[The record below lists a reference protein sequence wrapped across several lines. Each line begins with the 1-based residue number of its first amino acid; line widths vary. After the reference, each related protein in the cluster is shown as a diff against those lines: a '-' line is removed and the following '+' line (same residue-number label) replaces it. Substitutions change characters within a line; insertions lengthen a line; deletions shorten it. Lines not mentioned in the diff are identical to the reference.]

1 MQRTHGFSGNWLT
14 HGIRAGAT
22 ALAAGAIFALAMQ
35 PTHGG
40 AHDPGHCDHLAG
52 PALELHEE
60 MRRMVR
66 AYSALREAPEAEE
79 HPSEVLLAADET
91 INVLI
96 EIIDET
102 GKVLVCMG
110 VWEYTPD
117 EDLGA

>member
-1 MQRTHGFSGNWLT
+1 MQQTHGFSGNRLT
-14 HGIRAGAT
+14 RALRAGAIALT
-22 ALAAGAIFALAMQ
+22 AGVIFALALQ

-60 MRRMVR
+60 MRRVVH
-66 AYSALREAPEAEE
+66 AYSSLREAPEAED

-102 GKVLVCMG
+102 GKVLACMG

>member
-1 MQRTHGFSGNWLT
+1 MQRTHGLSGNRLT
-14 HGIRAGAT
+14 RALRAGVI
-22 ALAAGAIFALAMQ
+22 ALTTGVVFALAMQ
-35 PTHGG
+35 PTRGG

-60 MRRMVR
+60 MRRMVH
-66 AYSALREAPEAEE
+66 AYSSLREDPEAED
-79 HPSEVLLAADET
+79 HLSGVLLAADET
-91 INVLI
+91 INALI

-110 VWEYTPD
+110 VWEYTSD

>member
-1 MQRTHGFSGNWLT
+1 MGAAVVQRANLT
-14 HGIRAGAT
+14 HQYQATPIDYRGERRATHMPNNRLTSNGGSTPTAEPLRAG
-22 ALAAGAIFALAMQ
+22 
-35 PTHGG
+35 PT
-40 AHDPGHCDHLAG
+40 
-52 PALELHEE
+52 
-60 MRRMVR
+60 RR
-66 AYSALREAPEAEE
+66 SEAED